1 MKRVMSSGN
10 RWCIG
15 FKNAERTL
23 ERELTFEEKY
33 ARLESERNL
42 LKTENELLKKSNLW
56 KGG

>member
-1 MKRVMSSGN
+1 MSSGN